1 MKRRERS
8 LHRRYW
14 IVGILCSLIFH
25 GLVIFLPLRFSSGRD
40 ALPRSLNIGLIGQIA
55 PESRLETQQVPRNL
69 KKAET
74 ESPAQKG
81 ASQQKPNPESSVNGS
96 TADRKVVLESVAEG
110 GPKEAPQT
118 PHVASVPPA
127 GPASVADVHA
137 AEVEPPAEAQAS
149 LPVSAPVTQEPV
161 NMQSLYEESA
171 VLRELGSIAEV
182 PLAGQDSAD
191 SSDRMPK
198 DALSEEASNSAPP
211 PVAASAE
218 EAKKEVS
225 PHDTAVPAPVHL
237 EETAK
242 LAETNTPAA
251 SRAPAAALASAS
263 REYFAPSGDLFV
275 QARNLSGS
283 SPSKVS
289 VADSTSSPRSDSAEA
304 QAALHETVP
313 LQSEQMAELAAERI
327 DAYHTIRYQERAVSG
342 ISQVQSPQQNAGPRD
357 PARHELTSQDQSERE
372 VERLAEISPAVPP
385 EGNSAPFEIAAPAAQ
400 TAQTALRP
408 DAEMMPPAVSPVVPP
423 SATAL
428 GGTPPVEEPLS
439 DAVPDQSA
447 PIQPLAGKDTTPSSA
462 PPSLADSNPPHF
474 DTAET
479 LSRRIIAALSAQKE
493 YPVAALK
500 RKTEGTVRLSL
511 DVAPNGNLVMAKIQT
526 RSGSAILDEAALKLV
541 QSIFPLRVRL
551 ASVVSLVVP
560 VEYRIPK

>member
-1 MKRRERS
+1 MKRRERA
-8 LHRRYW
+8 LHIRYW
-14 IVGILCSLIFH
+14 IIGILCSLIFH
-25 GLVIFLPLRFSSGRD
+25 GLVIFSPLKVTSVREVP
-40 ALPRSLNIGLIGQIA
+40 PRSLNIGLIRQIA
-55 PESRLETQQVPRNL
+55 LESRLETQQVPRNL
-69 KKAET
+69 KKAEM

-81 ASQQKPNPESSVNGS
+81 ASQQKPNPESSVNGT
-96 TADRKVVLESVAEG
+96 TADRKVVPESVAEG

-118 PHVASVPPA
+118 PHVASVLPA

-137 AEVEPPAEAQAS
+137 AEVEPPAGAQAS

-191 SSDRMPK
+191 FSDRMPK

-211 PVAASAE
+211 PVAARAE

-225 PHDTAVPAPVHL
+225 PHGTAVPAPVHL

-242 LAETNTPAA
+242 LVETNTPAA
-251 SRAPAAALASAS
+251 IRAPATALASAS

-289 VADSTSSPRSDSAEA
+289 AADSTSSPRSDSAEA

-342 ISQVQSPQQNAGPRD
+342 ISQVQSPQQNTGPRD

-385 EGNSAPFEIAAPAAQ
+385 EENSAPFEIAAPAAQ
-400 TAQTALRP
+400 TALRP
-408 DAEMMPPAVSPVVPP
+408 DAEMMPPP
-423 SATAL
+423 
-428 GGTPPVEEPLS
+428 GERPLS
-439 DAVPDQSA
+439 DAVSDQSTPA
-447 PIQPLAGKDTTPSSA
+447 QPPARQYTASSVA
-462 PPSLADSNPPHF
+462 HLSLADSNPPHF

-511 DVAPNGNLVMAKIQT
+511 DVAPNGSLVMAKIQT

-541 QSIFPLRVRL
+541 QGIFPLRVRL
-551 ASVVSLVVP
+551 ASAVSLVVP

>member
-1 MKRRERS
+1 MKRRERA

-81 ASQQKPNPESSVNGS
+81 ASQQKPNPESSVNGT
-96 TADRKVVLESVAEG
+96 TADRKVVPESVAEE

-118 PHVASVPPA
+118 PHVASVLPA
-127 GPASVADVHA
+127 GPASVADVHV
-137 AEVEPPAEAQAS
+137 AEVEPPAGAQAS

-198 DALSEEASNSAPP
+198 DALSKEASNSAPP
-211 PVAASAE
+211 PVAARAE

-242 LAETNTPAA
+242 LVETNTPAA

-313 LQSEQMAELAAERI
+313 LQSEQMAELVAERI
-327 DAYHTIRYQERAVSG
+327 DSYHTIRYQERAVSG

-385 EGNSAPFEIAAPAAQ
+385 EENSAPFEIAAPA
-400 TAQTALRP
+400 AQTALRP

-428 GGTPPVEEPLS
+428 GGTPPGERPLS
-439 DAVPDQSA
+439 DAVSDQSTPA
-447 PIQPLAGKDTTPSSA
+447 QPPARQDTASSVA
-462 PPSLADSNPPHF
+462 QLSLADSNPPHF

-511 DVAPNGNLVMAKIQT
+511 DVAPNGSLVMAKIQT

-541 QSIFPLRVRL
+541 RGIFPLSVRL
-551 ASVVSLVVP
+551 ASAVSLVVP